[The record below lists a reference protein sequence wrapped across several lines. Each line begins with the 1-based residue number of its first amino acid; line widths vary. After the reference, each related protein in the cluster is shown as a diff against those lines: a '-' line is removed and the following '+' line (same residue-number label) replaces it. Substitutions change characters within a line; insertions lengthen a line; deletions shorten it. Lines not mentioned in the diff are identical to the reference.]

1 MSCRFGHSRGK
12 NMQVRSIS
20 AANNVYRAPAKTYS
34 VAQAVA
40 ALKLNSKLKITLR
53 DTPANITNNLNAL
66 KKIQTQITQITLPN
80 ANDKLNMNGAQL
92 KEFDKLLAKVPDNT
106 LVLTDKFSA
115 LNTNISIMRE
125 NNAKINKIILTP
137 STDATAKQTISP
149 WDSQLWSKSVNGK
162 FEIQTQVTTSVSGTA
177 TTPSSTNTNNQN
189 LTVQPTN
196 TIAKFSTFEDTQALA
211 ANYMG
216 LKALDDMGML
226 TGIEAFKGS
235 SITTTIAQGKALS
248 ALFNKYSTEFYLN
261 IRDTTTNI
269 SKNIDFI
276 SSSNKKLTG
285 ITQIGNIKPL
295 EITRNQNR
303 QADLALSKMKN
314 PYSIKYVG

>member
-1 MSCRFGHSRGK
+1 
-12 NMQVRSIS
+12 MQVRSIS
-20 AANNVYRAPAKTYS
+20 AANNVFRTPAKTYS
-34 VAQAVA
+34 VAEAMA

-295 EITRNQNR
+295 EITRDQNR

>member
-1 MSCRFGHSRGK
+1 
-12 NMQVRSIS
+12 MQVRSIS
-20 AANNVYRAPAKTYS
+20 AANNVYGAPAKTYS
-34 VAQAVA
+34 VAQAMA

-295 EITRNQNR
+295 EITRDQNR